1 MQQYRMQIY
10 MLSPAEERILKKIGE
25 NNLITKIELKD
36 FLRNNGG
43 AGKDITAI
51 LETACRGLTDKN
63 LISTIN
69 PVGST
74 CFVITQRG
82 SKLLKDIS

>member
-1 MQQYRMQIY
+1 
-10 MLSPAEERILKKIGE
+10 MLTPAEEKILKKIAE
-25 NNLITKIELKD
+25 QSLITKIELKD

-43 AGKDITAI
+43 SGKDSTS
-51 LETACRGLTDKN
+51 LLDTVSRSLMEKN
-63 LISTIN
+63 LISMIN

-82 SKLLKDIS
+82 SKMLKDLE